1 VRPIRSITLLALAVG
16 ALLATAASPAAER
29 PFPETIALPNGFA
42 PEGVAVGRGETF
54 YVGSIPTGAIYRGS
68 LRTGDGAVLV
78 PAAAG
83 RQAIGLDV
91 DPRNRVFAAGG
102 PTGRAFVY
110 DGSTGALVAQYGL
123 AAGLPTFV
131 NDVVVT
137 RDGAYL
143 TDSLQQAVYR
153 IPIAPDGTL
162 GVAAETI
169 PLTGDIAYTAGFN
182 ANGIDAT
189 PNGRWLV
196 VVQSNTGQLFR
207 IDPATGVARAI
218 DLGGET
224 VTAGDGI
231 LLDGRTL
238 YVVRNQQNRI
248 AVVLLAPDLSS
259 GRLVEHLTDPGFDV
273 PTTIAE
279 HGSRL
284 YAVNARFGTPVTPD
298 TRYWV
303 TKLAKR

>member
-1 VRPIRSITLLALAVG
+1 MRPIRSLVLLLLAAG
-16 ALLATAASPAAER
+16 ALAATAASPAADR
-29 PFPETIALPNGFA
+29 PFPQMIALPNGFA
-42 PEGVAVGRGETF
+42 PEGIAVGRGDTF
-54 YVGSIPTGAIYRGS
+54 YVGSIPTGAIYSGS
-68 LRTGDGAVLV
+68 LRTGEGAVLV
-78 PAAAG
+78 PAAPG

-91 DPRNRVFAAGG
+91 DARNRLFVAGG
-102 PTGRAFVY
+102 PTGDAYVY
-110 DGSTGALVAQYGL
+110 DGATGALL
-123 AAGLPTFV
+123 AEYDLASGATFV

-143 TDSLQQAVYR
+143 TDSFNQVLYR

-162 GVAAETI
+162 GAAAETI
-169 PLTGDIAYTAGFN
+169 PLTGDIAYTTGFN

-189 PNGRWLV
+189 PDGRWLV
-196 VVQSNTGQLFR
+196 LVQSNTGLLFR
-207 IDPATGVARAI
+207 VDPATGVAREI

-248 AVVLLAPDLSS
+248 AVVRLAPDLLS
-259 GRLVEHLTDPGFDV
+259 GRLVTHLTDPGFDV

-279 HGSRL
+279 HGNRL

-298 TRYWV
+298 TEYRV
-303 TKLAKR
+303 TQLRKR

>member
-1 VRPIRSITLLALAVG
+1 MRPIRSLVLLLLAAG
-16 ALLATAASPAAER
+16 ALGATAASPAADR
-29 PFPETIALPNGFA
+29 PFPETIALPDGFA
-42 PEGVAVGRGETF
+42 PEGIAVGRGDTF
-54 YVGSIPTGAIYRGS
+54 YVGSIPTGAIYSGS
-68 LRTGDGAVLV
+68 LRTGEGSVLV
-78 PAAAG
+78 PAAPG

-91 DPRNRVFAAGG
+91 DARNRLFVAGG
-102 PTGRAFVY
+102 PTGDAYVY
-110 DGSTGALVAQYGL
+110 DGATGALL
-123 AAGLPTFV
+123 AEYELTDGATFV

-143 TDSLQQAVYR
+143 TDSFNQVLYR

-162 GVAAETI
+162 GATAETI
-169 PLTGDIAYTAGFN
+169 PLTGDIAYTTGFN

-189 PNGRWLV
+189 PDGRWLV
-196 VVQSNTGQLFR
+196 LVQSNTGLLFR
-207 IDPATGVARAI
+207 VDPATGVAREI
-218 DLGGET
+218 DLGGKT

-248 AVVLLAPDLSS
+248 AVVRLAPDLLS
-259 GRLVEHLTDPGFDV
+259 GRLVTHLTDPGFDV

-279 HGSRL
+279 HGNRL

-298 TRYWV
+298 TEYWV
-303 TKLAKR
+303 TQLPKR

>member
-1 VRPIRSITLLALAVG
+1 MRPIRTLALLAAAAG
-16 ALLATAASPAAER
+16 ALAATAASTAADR

-42 PEGVAVGRGETF
+42 PEGIAVGRGDTF
-54 YVGSIPTGAIYRGS
+54 YVGSIPTGAIYSGN
-68 LRTGDGAVLV
+68 LRTGEGSVLV
-78 PAAAG
+78 PAAPG

-91 DPRNRVFAAGG
+91 DARNRLFVAGG
-102 PTGRAFVY
+102 PTGKAYVY
-110 DGSTGALVAQYGL
+110 DAATGALL
-123 AAGLPTFV
+123 AEYDLTSGATFV

-137 RDGAYL
+137 RHGAYL
-143 TDSLQQAVYR
+143 TDSFNQVLYR

-162 GVAAETI
+162 GATAETI
-169 PLTGDIAYTAGFN
+169 PLTGDIAYTTGFN

-189 PNGRWLV
+189 PDGRWLV
-196 VVQSNTGQLFR
+196 LVQSNTGLLFR
-207 IDPATGVARAI
+207 VDPATGVAREI

-238 YVVRNQQNRI
+238 FVVRNQQNRI
-248 AVVLLAPDLSS
+248 AVLRLAPDLLS
-259 GRLVEHLTDPGFDV
+259 GRLVTHLTDPGFDV

-279 HGSRL
+279 HGNRL

-298 TRYWV
+298 TEYRV
-303 TKLAKR
+303 TQLPKR

>member
-1 VRPIRSITLLALAVG
+1 MRPIRSLVLLLLAAG
-16 ALLATAASPAAER
+16 ALAATAASPAADR

-42 PEGVAVGRGETF
+42 PEGIAVGRGDTF
-54 YVGSIPTGAIYRGS
+54 YVGSIPTGAIYSGS
-68 LRTGDGAVLV
+68 LRTGEGSVLV
-78 PAAAG
+78 PAVAG

-91 DPRNRVFAAGG
+91 DARNRLLVAGG
-102 PTGRAFVY
+102 PTGNAYVY
-110 DGSTGALVAQYGL
+110 DAATGALL
-123 AAGLPTFV
+123 AEYDLTSGATFV

-143 TDSLQQAVYR
+143 TDSVNQVLYR
-153 IPIAPDGTL
+153 IPIAPNGTL
-162 GVAAETI
+162 GATAETI
-169 PLTGDIAYTAGFN
+169 PLTGDIAYTTGFN

-189 PNGRWLV
+189 PDGRWLV
-196 VVQSNTGQLFR
+196 LVQSNTGLLFR
-207 IDPATGVARAI
+207 VDPATGVAREI

-248 AVVLLAPDLSS
+248 AVVRLAPDLLS
-259 GRLVEHLTDPGFDV
+259 GRLVTHLTDPGFDV

-279 HGSRL
+279 HGNRL
-284 YAVNARFGTPVTPD
+284 YAVTARFGTPVTPD
-298 TRYWV
+298 TEYRV
-303 TKLAKR
+303 TQLQKR

>member
-1 VRPIRSITLLALAVG
+1 MRPIRSLALLTIAAT
-16 ALLATAASPAAER
+16 ALLATAAPLAAER
-29 PFPETIALPNGFA
+29 PFPETVALPNGFA
-42 PEGVAVGRGETF
+42 PEGIAVGRGDTF

-68 LRTGDGAVLV
+68 LRTGEGAVLV
-78 PAAAG
+78 PAAPG
-83 RQAIGLDV
+83 RQAIGLAV
-91 DPRNRVFAAGG
+91 DERNRVFAAGG

-110 DGSTGALVAQYGL
+110 DGATGALLAEYGL
-123 AAGLPTFV
+123 AAGPATFV

-143 TDSLQQAVYR
+143 TDSFQQVLYR
-153 IPIAPDGTL
+153 IPIAPNGTL
-162 GVAAETI
+162 GAAAETI
-169 PLTGDIAYTAGFN
+169 PLTGDIAYTGGFN

-189 PNGRWLV
+189 PDGKTLV
-196 VVQSNTGQLFR
+196 LVQSNTGLLFR
-207 IDPATGVARAI
+207 VDPATGVTQEI
-218 DLGGET
+218 DLGGDT

-248 AVVLLAPDLSS
+248 AVVRLAPDLSS
-259 GRLVEHLTDPGFDV
+259 GRLVTHLTNAVFDV

-279 HGSRL
+279 HGNRL

-298 TRYWV
+298 TEYRV
-303 TKLAKR
+303 VQLRKR

>member
-1 VRPIRSITLLALAVG
+1 MRPIRSLVLLLLAAG
-16 ALLATAASPAAER
+16 ALAATAASPAADR
-29 PFPETIALPNGFA
+29 PFPQMIALPNGFA
-42 PEGVAVGRGETF
+42 PEGIAVGRGDTF
-54 YVGSIPTGAIYRGS
+54 YVGSIPTGAIYSGS
-68 LRTGDGAVLV
+68 LRTGEGSVLV
-78 PAAAG
+78 PAAPG
-83 RQAIGLDV
+83 RKAIGLDV
-91 DPRNRVFAAGG
+91 DARNRLFVAGG
-102 PTGRAFVY
+102 STGDAYVY
-110 DGSTGALVAQYGL
+110 DGATGALL
-123 AAGLPTFV
+123 AEYDLASGATFV

-143 TDSLQQAVYR
+143 TDSFNQVLYR

-162 GVAAETI
+162 GATAETI
-169 PLTGDIAYTAGFN
+169 PLSGDIAYTTGFN

-189 PNGRWLV
+189 PDGRWLV
-196 VVQSNTGQLFR
+196 LVQSNTGLLFR
-207 IDPATGVARAI
+207 VDPATGVAREI

-248 AVVLLAPDLSS
+248 AVVRVAPDLLS
-259 GRLVEHLTDPGFDV
+259 GRLVTHLTDPGFDV

-279 HGSRL
+279 HGNRL

-298 TRYWV
+298 TEYRV
-303 TKLAKR
+303 TQLRKR